1 MKPTAIF
8 MTDPYAGGVALAEY
22 CLSRRIE
29 CHAVHSQG
37 REIPEVFRASYRA
50 ELFASELWYE
60 GDLNALA
67 GRLRDR
73 GVAAGVVGTETGVE
87 LNDALTEKL
96 GLPTNGTALSPARRN
111 KFLMIERL
119 RAAGLPVADQALCRT
134 PAEAAAWFSR
144 TGQRRV
150 VCKPLTSAGT
160 DGVSFHQT
168 PGSLRDAAERLLGRP
183 NRLGG
188 FNEAVL
194 VQEYLEGAEYVV
206 DTVSCAGRHYVTA
219 QWRYAK
225 RHGGGAPVYEGVRLL
240 PARGPEQDELAA
252 YALRVLDALGIR
264 YGAGHHEIMYTARGP
279 VAVESAAR
287 SHGGTASS
295 IAHACTGHSQTDL
308 TLAAYTDAEQFAL
321 LCRKPYQLRKH
332 ARTVFLI
339 APAAGMLLDADR
351 IEEIRRLPS
360 CRGLTL
366 RVGAGEPTSK
376 TVDLFSSP
384 GWADLIGTD
393 EAVVARDEEHI
404 RRLEGGGLYVGFKRQ
419 S

>member
-1 MKPTAIF
+1 MKRTQIF
-8 MTDPYAGGVALAEY
+8 LTDPYAGGVALAEY
-22 CLSRRIE
+22 CLCQGIE
-29 CHAVHSQG
+29 CHAVHSRG
-37 REIPEVFRASYRA
+37 REIPEVFRASYRP

-67 GRLRDR
+67 CRLRER
-73 GVAAGVVGTETGVE
+73 GVLAGVVGTETGVE

-96 GLPTNGTALSPARRN
+96 GLATNGTALSAARRN

-134 PAEAAAWFSR
+134 PADAAAWFSR

-150 VCKPLTSAGT
+150 VCKPLNSAGT

-188 FNEAVL
+188 FNEAIV
-194 VQEYLEGAEYVV
+194 VQQYLQGTEYVV

-225 RHGGGAPVYEGVRLL
+225 RHGEGAPVYEGVRLL
-240 PARGPEQDELAA
+240 QARGPEQDDLAA
-252 YALRVLDALGIR
+252 YALCVLDALGIR

-279 VAVESAAR
+279 MAVESAAR
-287 SHGGTASS
+287 GHGGTASS
-295 IAHACTGHSQTDL
+295 IAQACIGHSQIDL
-308 TLAAYTDAEQFAL
+308 TLAAYTAPEQFAL
-321 LCRKPYQLRKH
+321 LCRDPYQLRKQ

-339 APAAGMLLDADR
+339 APAAGMLLDAGR

-360 CRGLTL
+360 CRELTL
-366 RVGAGEPTSK
+366 RVGSGEPTQK

-384 GWADLIGTD
+384 GWTDLIGAD
-393 EAVVARDEEHI
+393 EAVVARDEAHI
-404 RRLEGGGLYVGFKRQ
+404 RRLEECGLYVGVKRQ
-419 S
+419 A